1 MTSIIIK
8 ILFVV
13 GFGGLG
19 FLYYIFIG
27 CKSGYCAITSN
38 PFISTGYGALV
49 GAFIAFALFPAA
61 RKKPEKD

>member
-8 ILFVV
+8 ILFVA
-13 GFGGLG
+13 GFAGLG

-27 CKSGYCAITSN
+27 CKSGFCAITSN
-38 PFISTGYGALV
+38 PFISTGYGGLI

-61 RKKPEKD
+61 RKRPEKD